1 MYREE
6 YYPQFVDS
14 LGPIT
19 WTPCDAAHPTELS
32 QIIWIFDQSRDKVR
46 PASKRETSDAILLGL
61 NGSTPGPFTIS
72 WKEVS
77 DDIDARFLS
86 EFTVTVTA
94 SALTVADVL
103 RAFNAAYVSRKTL
116 PPAGMTLRW
125 FLTDVMN
132 RGLRIEF
139 KTRAE
144 SLSEESEI
152 DAFTVPPP
160 RPSHLPPSYNDAH
173 QYPPLVPG
181 GPATVQYI

>member
-14 LGPIT
+14 LGPIV
-19 WTPCDAAHPTELS
+19 WTPCDVANPTELS

-86 EFTVTVTA
+86 EFTTTVT
-94 SALTVADVL
+94 
-103 RAFNAAYVSRKTL
+103 
-116 PPAGMTLRW
+116 
-125 FLTDVMN
+125 
-132 RGLRIEF
+132 
-139 KTRAE
+139 
-144 SLSEESEI
+144 
-152 DAFTVPPP
+152 PP
-160 RPSHLPPSYNDAH
+160 RSRSPTSSGPSTPPTSPARRCR
-173 QYPPLVPG
+173 PPG
-181 GPATVQYI
+181 

>member
-14 LGPIT
+14 LGPIR
-19 WTPCDAAHPTELS
+19 WTPCDVANPTELS
-32 QIIWIFDQSRDKVR
+32 QTVWIFDSSQDKVR
-46 PASKRETSDAILLGL
+46 PASKREKSDGILLGL
-61 NGSTPGPFTIS
+61 NGSTPAPFTIS

-77 DDIDARFLS
+77 DDIDAHFLS
-86 EFTVTVTA
+86 EFTTTVTA

-103 RAFNAAYVSRKTL
+103 RAFNAAYVACKTL

-139 KTRAE
+139 KTHAE
-144 SLSEESEI
+144 SLSEEAEI
-152 DAFTVPPP
+152 DAFTAP
-160 RPSHLPPSYNDAH
+160 PPSYTEAATHDCL
-173 QYPPLVPG
+173 PLVPG
-181 GPATVQYI
+181 GPATVQRV